1 MRKKM
6 AILLTFL
13 LLVTLLPRYSV
24 EASMTD
30 MADFA
35 KTYEGTP
42 YKFGG
47 NTPEEG
53 FDCSG
58 FILYV
63 FDEFGKQ
70 LPRTSE
76 QQFLLGASVELADL
90 QPGDLLF
97 FQDTY
102 KPGISHTSIYIGDN
116 KMISAENAIRG
127 VAVSS
132 VIGDPYWGAHFAGAK
147 RLLPTNAQ
155 PAPTP
160 INQKNFIDVNNS
172 HPAQNA
178 ILSLSGSGII
188 NGFPNDAFK
197 PEETIT
203 RGQAAAILNRV
214 LNLKPTTTI
223 KFNDV
228 DNTHQFATHIAAM
241 NEVGILKGYENG
253 NFGLNDNLTRI
264 QLAIIIDRA
273 FNVSQIAGEDVHIA
287 SFYEDVPSSYWAKVS
302 INVLKKI
309 DKTTVF
315 QTPTFDLQKNTTRAE
330 FTAAVYSAINLK

>member
-13 LLVTLLPRYSV
+13 LLITVLPNYSV

-63 FDEFGKQ
+63 FDKFGKK

-76 QQFLLGASVELADL
+76 QQFLLGAPVELADL

-102 KPGISHTSIYIGDN
+102 KPGISHTSIYMGDN

-127 VAVSS
+127 VAITSFQ
-132 VIGDPYWGAHFAGAK
+132 GHPYWESRYAGAK
-147 RLLPTNAQ
+147 RITAGNEK
-155 PAPTP
+155 PAPVITP
-160 INQKNFIDVNNS
+160 KNFVDVNHN
-172 HPAQNA
+172 HPAKNA

-188 NGFPNDAFK
+188 NGFPNDEFK

-214 LNLKPTTTI
+214 LNLTPTTTN

-228 DNTHQFATHIAAM
+228 DNKHQFSVHIAAM
-241 NEVGILKGYENG
+241 NEAGILKGYENG